1 MAWLLIAMNTQG
13 ELEIAFK
20 DLFNNESVLKLYG
33 HEDSYLWKNR
43 KELTDMIKVLKKKD
57 LKIQTSKLLGK
68 YGDHIK
74 EKIKDVGPAA
84 AIKILNDKTDTTSS
98 EEEEKMVKKNERPL
112 QYKREPNIRRN
123 SMTSDKMLT
132 VITSRVKKQ
141 GDQELD

>member
-57 LKIQTSKLLGK
+57 LKIQSSKLLGK

-84 AIKILNDKTDTTSS
+84 AIKILNDKKDSTSS

>member
-1 MAWLLIAMNTQG
+1 M
-13 ELEIAFK
+13 
-20 DLFNNESVLKLYG
+20 
-33 HEDSYLWKNR
+33 
-43 KELTDMIKVLKKKD
+43 
-57 LKIQTSKLLGK
+57 
-68 YGDHIK
+68 
-74 EKIKDVGPAA
+74 GPAA
-84 AIKILNDKTDTTSS
+84 AIKILNDKKDSTSS